1 MKVLFSLFRVL
12 PVVRF
17 FSAAA
22 LILATVLSTQA
33 ATTLHWLTL
42 SDGAWPA
49 SVKKV
54 IAAFEAENPDI
65 KVELDLYPFRQLFE
79 TIEVRMKAQDSDVDL
94 ISVDVPLVASYTVR
108 GYLAPLDEYFAKD
121 EIEKTWVKPSWQAGK
136 YKENFMAAPQNSSSQ
151 FFYINRKL
159 FQQANVTPPKAL
171 EPGKDTTY
179 DQIASIAKDD
189 RWTWE
194 QVVDAAK
201 KLTKDNKGDGKTDVW
216 GFEFD
221 QVSRLYQLQCL
232 GESLGSSLVSPDG
245 LKAEGFLNSDQWV
258 KAAQWYS
265 DLFNKWKVSPK
276 NVSPA
281 ESPDLFASGK
291 VAMFVGGEWN
301 VPRFQEAGVDFAI
314 APFPYFKEGRPV
326 TGTGS
331 WHVGVAKGSSHKAEA
346 AKFAKFLTENEE
358 GSKIWFEA
366 QGQLPATQALLSA
379 IENAEKY
386 RSFPHDAYL
395 LGVYEARNS
404 AVFRPVTPGYLQ
416 LEDIFFSTFE
426 DIRNG
431 VDPKQAL
438 DGAAERVDR
447 FLAQF
452 K

>member
-281 ESPDLFASGK
+281 ESPDLFANGK

-331 WHVGVAKGSSHKAEA
+331 WHIAVAKGSSHKAEA

-366 QGQLPATQALLSA
+366 QGQLPATQALLTA

-386 RSFPHDAYL
+386 RSFPLDAYL

>member
-1 MKVLFSLFRVL
+1 
-12 PVVRF
+12 
-17 FSAAA
+17 
-22 LILATVLSTQA
+22 
-33 ATTLHWLTL
+33 
-42 SDGAWPA
+42 
-49 SVKKV
+49 
-54 IAAFEAENPDI
+54 
-65 KVELDLYPFRQLFE
+65 
-79 TIEVRMKAQDSDVDL
+79 MKAQDADVDL
-94 ISVDVPLVASYTVR
+94 ISVDVPLVASYSVR
-108 GYLAPLDEYFAKD
+108 GYLAPLDEYFSKD
-121 EIEKTWVKPSWQAGK
+121 EIEKTWVKPSWQAGT
-136 YKENFMAAPQNSSSQ
+136 YQGSFMAAPQNSSSQ

-159 FQQANVTPPKAL
+159 FQQYNVTSPKAL
-171 EPGKDTTY
+171 EPGKETTY
-179 DQIASIAKDD
+179 DEIASIAKND
-189 RWTWE
+189 RWTWD

-201 KLTKDNKGDGKTDVW
+201 KLTKDTKGDGKIDVW

-232 GESLGSSLVSPDG
+232 GESLGGPLVSPDG
-245 LKAEGFLNSDQWV
+245 LKAEGYLNSNEWI

-265 DLFNKWKVSPK
+265 DLLNKWKVSPK

-281 ESPDLFASGK
+281 ESPNLFASGK

-314 APFPYFKEGRPV
+314 APFPYFSGGKPV

-331 WHVGVAKGSSHKAEA
+331 WHVGIAKASSHKAEA
-346 AKFAKFLTENEE
+346 AKFVKFLTEEE
-358 GSKIWFEA
+358 QGSKIWFEA
-366 QGQLPATQALLSA
+366 QGQLPATQELLTA
-379 IENAEKY
+379 IEHAEKY
-386 RSFPHDAYL
+386 RSFPNDAYL

-431 VDPKQAL
+431 VDPKVAL
-438 DGAAERVDR
+438 DGAAGRVDR

>member
-1 MKVLFSLFRVL
+1 
-12 PVVRF
+12 
-17 FSAAA
+17 
-22 LILATVLSTQA
+22 
-33 ATTLHWLTL
+33 
-42 SDGAWPA
+42 
-49 SVKKV
+49 
-54 IAAFEAENPDI
+54 
-65 KVELDLYPFRQLFE
+65 
-79 TIEVRMKAQDSDVDL
+79 
-94 ISVDVPLVASYTVR
+94 
-108 GYLAPLDEYFAKD
+108 
-121 EIEKTWVKPSWQAGK
+121 
-136 YKENFMAAPQNSSSQ
+136 
-151 FFYINRKL
+151 
-159 FQQANVTPPKAL
+159 VTPPKAL
-171 EPGKDTTY
+171 EPGKDTNY
-179 DQIASIAKDD
+179 DQIASIAKED

-201 KLTKDNKGDGKTDVW
+201 KLTKDNKGDGKVDVW

-245 LKAEGFLNSDQWV
+245 LKTQGFLNSDQWV

-281 ESPDLFASGK
+281 ESPDLFANGK

-331 WHVGVAKGSSHKAEA
+331 WHIGVAKGSSHKAEA

-366 QGQLPATQALLSA
+366 QGQLPATQALLTA

-386 RSFPHDAYL
+386 RSFPLDAYL

>member
-1 MKVLFSLFRVL
+1 MKALFLRLRAS
-12 PVVRF
+12 
-17 FSAAA
+17 
-22 LILATVLSTQA
+22 ATVVMLCLWPLFLLTVASHA
-33 ATTLHWLTL
+33 ATTIRWLTL
-42 SDGAWPA
+42 SDGAWPP

-54 IAAFEAENPDI
+54 IAAFEAQNPDI
-65 KVELDLYPFRQLFE
+65 KVELDTYPFRDLFE
-79 TIEVRMKAQDSDVDL
+79 TIEVRMKAQDADVDL
-94 ISVDVPLVASYTVR
+94 ISVDVPLVASYSVR
-108 GYLAPLDEYFAKD
+108 GYLAPLDEYFSKD
-121 EIEKTWVKPSWQAGK
+121 EIEKTWVKPSWQAGT
-136 YKENFMAAPQNSSSQ
+136 YQGSFMAAPQNSSSQ

-159 FQQANVTPPKAL
+159 FQQYNVTSPKAL
-171 EPGKDTTY
+171 EPGKETTY
-179 DQIASIAKDD
+179 DEIAAIAKND
-189 RWTWE
+189 RWTWD

-201 KLTKDNKGDGKTDVW
+201 KLTKDTKGDGKIDVW

-232 GESLGSSLVSPDG
+232 GESLGGPLVSPDG
-245 LKAEGFLNSDQWV
+245 LKAEGYLNSNEWI

-281 ESPDLFASGK
+281 ESPNLFASGK

-314 APFPYFKEGRPV
+314 APFPYFSGGKPV

-331 WHVGVAKGSSHKAEA
+331 WHVGIAKASSHKAEA
-346 AKFAKFLTENEE
+346 AKFVKFLTEEE
-358 GSKIWFEA
+358 QGSKIWFEA
-366 QGQLPATQALLSA
+366 QGQLPATQELLTA

-386 RSFPHDAYL
+386 RSFPNDAYL

-431 VDPKQAL
+431 VDPKVAL
-438 DGAAERVDR
+438 DGAAGRVDR
-447 FLAQF
+447 FLTQF

>member
-1 MKVLFSLFRVL
+1 MKALFLRPRASANFVILCLWSLFL
-12 PVVRF
+12 CTA
-17 FSAAA
+17 S
-22 LILATVLSTQA
+22 SHA
-33 ATTLHWLTL
+33 ATTIRWLTL
-42 SDGAWPA
+42 SDGAWPD

-54 IAAFEAENPDI
+54 IAAFEAKNPDI
-65 KVELDLYPFRQLFE
+65 KVELDTYPFRDLFE
-79 TIEVRMKAQDSDVDL
+79 TIEVRMKAQDADVDL
-94 ISVDVPLVASYTVR
+94 ISVDVPLVASYSVR
-108 GYLAPLDEYFAKD
+108 GYLAPMDEYFSKD
-121 EIEKTWVKPSWQAGK
+121 EIEKTWVKPSWQAGT
-136 YKENFMAAPQNSSSQ
+136 YKGSFMAAPQNSSTQ

-159 FQQANVTPPKAL
+159 FQQYNVTPPKAL
-171 EPGKDTTY
+171 EPGKETSY
-179 DQIASIAKDD
+179 DDIASIAKND
-189 RWTWE
+189 RWTWD

-201 KLTKDNKGDGKTDVW
+201 KLTKDTKGDGKIDIW

-232 GESLGSSLVSPDG
+232 GESLGGPLVSPDG
-245 LKAEGFLNSDQWV
+245 LKAEGYLNSNEWI

-281 ESPDLFASGK
+281 ESPNLFASGK

-314 APFPYFKEGRPV
+314 APFPYFSGGKPV

-331 WHVGVAKGSSHKAEA
+331 WHVGIAKASSHKAEA
-346 AKFAKFLTENEE
+346 AKFAKFLTEEE
-358 GSKIWFEA
+358 QGSKIWFES
-366 QGQLPATQALLSA
+366 QGQLPATQVLLTA

-386 RSFPHDAYL
+386 RSFPNDAYL
-395 LGVYEARNS
+395 LGVYEARNT

-431 VDPKQAL
+431 VDPKVAL
-438 DGAAERVDR
+438 DGAAGRVDR

>member
-1 MKVLFSLFRVL
+1 MKILFSPFRLL
-12 PVVRF
+12 PV
-17 FSAAA
+17 SLCLSTAA
-22 LILATVLSTQA
+22 LFLSTVLAARA

-79 TIEVRMKAQDSDVDL
+79 TIEVRMKAEDSDVDL

-108 GYLAPLDEYFAKD
+108 GYLAPLNEYFTNE
-121 EIEKTWVKPSWQAGK
+121 EIEKTWVKPSWQAGM

-171 EPGKDTTY
+171 DPGKETNY

-201 KLTKDNKGDGKTDVW
+201 KLTKDTKGDGKIDVW

-232 GESLGSSLVSPDG
+232 GESLGRSLVSPDG
-245 LKAEGFLNSDQWV
+245 LKAEGYLNSDQWI
-258 KAAQWYS
+258 KAAQWYA

-331 WHVGVAKGSSHKAEA
+331 WHIGVAKGSSHKAEA

-366 QGQLPATQALLSA
+366 QGQLPATQALLTA

-386 RSFPHDAYL
+386 RSFPLDAYL